1 MADIRISN
9 LADILVNYSVEVEPG
24 HLVGIDCWPFNSS
37 ALPYLQ
43 EVTRA
48 VLKAG
53 AHPLFDLEPEFFSNI
68 LFDEGDDSQISFV
81 DPRMIWGAQELDRS
95 ITFTCE
101 ENTHRLS
108 GVDPERQ
115 ARRSAAYREFQDI
128 FYGRAAEGSMR
139 WVYTL
144 VPTSAYAQ
152 DAEMSL
158 EEFENFFFK
167 ATFADIDNPID
178 KLTSIREEQDRIIS
192 WLAGKKELIV
202 QGPNVDLTLSIKGR
216 PFINCYGD
224 ANLPD
229 GEIFTAPVEDSAV
242 GWIRFTYPAV
252 SSGREVAGVELQFEA
267 GKAVKATA
275 EKNEEFLL
283 ASLNMDR
290 GARFIGEFAFG
301 MNKAIDRHIKN
312 ILFDEKIGGTIH
324 LALGFGY
331 PESGSKNKSAL
342 HWDMICDMKGGG
354 QVLADGE
361 MFYKDGEFLI

>member
-1 MADIRISN
+1 MTDIRISN
-9 LADILVNYSVEVEPG
+9 LAEILVNYSVEVDQG
-24 HLVGIDCWPFNSS
+24 QMVHIGCWPFNTS

-53 AHPLFDLEPEFFSNI
+53 GYPLLDLEPEFFSNV
-68 LFDEGDDSQISFV
+68 LFDEGDDAQISFV
-81 DPRMIWGAQELDRS
+81 DPRLLWGARELDRS
-95 ITFTCE
+95 IVFTCE
-101 ENTHRLS
+101 ENTRRLT

-115 ARRSAAYREFQDI
+115 TRWVAANREVQDI
-128 FYGRAAEGSMR
+128 FYRRAAEGSLR
-139 WVYTL
+139 WVLTL
-144 VPTSAYAQ
+144 VPTSGYAQ

-158 EEFENFFFK
+158 EEFEDYFFK

-178 KLTSIREEQDRIIS
+178 KLTSMREEQDRIIS
-192 WLAGKKELIV
+192 WLAGKKELRV
-202 QGPNVDLTLSIKGR
+202 QGPNVDLTLSIDGR

-224 ANLPD
+224 ENLPD
-229 GEIFTAPVEDSAV
+229 GEIFTAPVEDSAE

-252 SSGREVAGVELQFEA
+252 SSGREVTGVELQFEA

-283 ASLNMDR
+283 ASLDMDE

-342 HWDMICDMKGGG
+342 HWDMICDMKDGG
-354 QVLADGE
+354 QVLADDE